1 MIHRLGSVKAV
12 LDTLVLG
19 ELGFA
24 ITVYRKLI
32 STKDETTGLVTA
44 TDPTGETI
52 CQLNPCFVNGQ
63 TFSIAEGGVAGIN
76 ISGTYLS
83 PITTANL

>member
-1 MIHRLGSVKAV
+1 MIHRLGSVKAI

-24 ITVYRKLI
+24 IAIYRKLI
-32 STKDETTGLVTA
+32 SSKDETTGLVTA

-63 TFSIAEGGVAGIN
+63 TFSLAEGGVAGYNVNGIFLN
-76 ISGTYLS
+76 PISTV
-83 PITTANL
+83 NL